1 MPRIVQHRRGTT
13 AEVAGITGAAG
24 ELFVDTSKC
33 VVVAMDG
40 VTQGGQPMA
49 TETSVVALSSTVAS
63 ISSVVGTLQSS
74 VSSLSSTLTA
84 VSSQVVTNT
93 ARISSLSSNLNSLS
107 STVSNISVPTGT
119 TTTVGL
125 VRPDNSSL
133 NISAAG
139 VMSLGSSLTASWT
152 IQQVSNDLVFYFAGT
167 ARFRLTSAGAFVA
180 ADNVTAYG
188 TV

>member
-40 VTQGGQPMA
+40 VTQGGRPMA

-63 ISSVVGTLQSS
+63 ISSVVGTLRSN

-93 ARISSLSSNLNSLS
+93 ANIASLS

-119 TTTVGL
+119 TTTLGI
-125 VRPDNSSL
+125 VRPNNSSI
-133 NISAAG
+133 NITAG
-139 VMSLGSSLTASWT
+139 VLSLGSSITASWT

-188 TV
+188 SV